1 MTLKLRG
8 ITKTYGSLRAND
20 GVDLDV
26 AGGELHG
33 LLGENGAGK
42 STLMKVLSGFVRA
55 DAGEVE
61 LDGRVLSM
69 ASPRDAIAAGIGM
82 LHQDPLVF
90 GPFTVL
96 DNFLLASPGGVGL
109 DRARGRQ
116 QLADAAERYGFT
128 FDPDAVARTLTVG
141 ERQQLEIARL
151 LWLGAR
157 LLIFDEPTTGISADQ
172 RDKLFDILRRL
183 AGDGLMVIFVSHK
196 LEEIEL
202 LCDRVTVMRAGQVVG
217 REVMPV
223 PEERLVEMM
232 FGEIL
237 VIPDRPP
244 AALGRTVLEVRDA
257 GFADRIEVTD
267 VTIDLAEAEVL
278 GLAGLEGSG
287 QRTFLRG
294 CAGLIAADRGSI
306 SVDGV
311 DLTTRRYNAFRSAG
325 IHLLPAGRLEEGL
338 VPGLTI
344 AEHFELVSANRS
356 FFVDWSAADSSA
368 RERIAS
374 DSIKGTIDSTAES
387 LSGGNQQRLLLA
399 MLPSHIRLLLM
410 EHPTRG
416 LDIESAAWVWS
427 QLLERRTDGTGIIFA
442 SADLDELMRYSD
454 RIAVFFEGRIID
466 VVDAGATDSDALGH
480 LIGGRRVRSRGT
492 Q

>member
-1 MTLKLRG
+1 MT
-8 ITKTYGSLRAND
+8 GSTSTSPR
-20 GVDLDV
+20 
-26 AGGELHG
+26 GELHG

-202 LCDRVTVMRAGQVVG
+202 LCDRVTIMRAGQVVG

-223 PEERLVEMM
+223 PPERLVEMM

-244 AALGRTVLEVRDA
+244 ATLGRTVLEVRDA

-356 FFVDWSAADSSA
+356 FFVDWSAADSTA

-374 DSIKGTIDSTAES
+374 DSIKGTIDSDRRVTVRRQPATAAAGDAAVTHPPVADGAPDPRPRHRV
-387 LSGGNQQRLLLA
+387 GGVGVVAAPRTAHRRHRDHLRL
-399 MLPSHIRLLLM
+399 
-410 EHPTRG
+410 
-416 LDIESAAWVWS
+416 
-427 QLLERRTDGTGIIFA
+427 RRPRRA
-442 SADLDELMRYSD
+442 
-454 RIAVFFEGRIID
+454 
-466 VVDAGATDSDALGH
+466 DALQRSH
-480 LIGGRRVRSRGT
+480 RRVLRGADHRRRRRWGD
-492 Q
+492 